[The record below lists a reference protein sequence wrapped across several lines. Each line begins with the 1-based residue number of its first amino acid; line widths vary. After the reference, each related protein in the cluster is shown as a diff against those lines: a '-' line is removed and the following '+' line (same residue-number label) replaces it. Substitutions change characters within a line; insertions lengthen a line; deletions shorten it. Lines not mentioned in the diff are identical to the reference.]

1 MLHLLIY
8 FSVRAEHEHPLAVN
22 RRMEEINSRHYMR
35 LRRDGGGQEEVAPK
49 WVVRMRR
56 GGITQ

>member
-1 MLHLLIY
+1 MVPWIIY
-8 FSVRAEHEHPLAVN
+8 FSVRAEHPLAVT
-22 RRMEEINSRHYMR
+22 RRREEINSRHYMR
-35 LRRDGGGQEEVAPK
+35 LRRDGGGQDEEASPK